1 MPITLR
7 PIEQL
12 ADKFAKRAQA
22 AAPEYAAGVAA
33 PKKDQAAE
41 AIAATQSYNQGVSE
55 AIARDAFAKG
65 VRKAGTAK
73 WQEKSKSVGVQRYPQ
88 GVAGAKAD
96 WQTGFSPYASV
107 LGAISLP
114 QKGPRGAAGNLERV
128 RAVADALHNK
138 RVSGGS

>member
-12 ADKFAKRAQA
+12 AEKFVKRAQA
-22 AAPEYAAGVAA
+22 SSPEYAAGVAA

-41 AIAATQSYNQGVSE
+41 AIAAAPAYNQGVQE
-55 AIARDAFAKG
+55 AIARDGFAKG

-73 WQEKSKSVGVQRYPQ
+73 WQEKAKTVGAQRYPQ

-96 WQTGFSPYASV
+96 WQNGFAPYAGV
-107 LGAISLP
+107 LSAVSLP
-114 QKGPRGAAGNLERV
+114 SKGARGAAGNLERV

>member
-1 MPITLR
+1 MAITLR
-7 PIEQL
+7 PLEQL

-22 AAPEYAAGVAA
+22 ASPEYAAGVAA

-41 AIAATQSYNQGVSE
+41 AIAAAPAYNQGVQE
-55 AIARDAFAKG
+55 AIARDGFAKG

-73 WQEKSKSVGVQRYPQ
+73 WQERSKGIGAQRYPQ

-96 WQTGFSPYASV
+96 WMSGFAPYAGV
-107 LGAISLP
+107 LSAVSLP
-114 QKGPRGAAGNLERV
+114 QKGARGAAGNLERV

-138 RVSGGS
+138 RVSGTS